1 MLNAKYALTVSG
13 TPKSTVTMEENR
25 GPLFGSVLIA
35 RASVDAPNGRYALSH
50 FLSDLL
56 IHIVLKYECG
66 Q

>member
-1 MLNAKYALTVSG
+1 MLKLKWDTKKHSEA
-13 TPKSTVTMEENR
+13 MEENG
-25 GPLFGSVLIA
+25 GPSFGSVLIA
-35 RASVDAPNGRYALSH
+35 RASVDAPNGRYALNY